1 MKSQT
6 GITLL
11 ELITTLAVAAVLG
24 AFAVP
29 AFQAYAQRAQV
40 SRAVGDIGTLSLQL
54 YRWQNA
60 MSRFPETLA
69 EAGLDGWVDP
79 WEQPYR
85 YLNIATANVADARRD
100 RNLRPVNTDFDLYSI
115 GPDGET
121 QTQFT
126 GATARD
132 DIVRANNGGFIGV
145 AEDY

>member
-1 MKSQT
+1 MKSQI
-6 GITLL
+6 GMTLL
-11 ELITTLAVAAVLG
+11 ELITTLAVVAVLG

-29 AFQAYAQRAQV
+29 AFQAYTERAQV
-40 SRAVGDIGTLSLQL
+40 SRAVGDIGILSLQL
-54 YRWQNA
+54 YRWQTA
-60 MSRFPETLA
+60 MGGFPGTLA

-85 YLNIATANVADARRD
+85 YLVIATASIGEVRRD

-121 QTQFT
+121 QAQFT
-126 GATARD
+126 AAEARD

-145 AEDY
+145 AKDY